1 MADKIILAYSGGLD
15 TSVAIR
21 WIKERYGHDVIT
33 LTADLGNVK
42 DLDEIRDRAIDV
54 GAIGAKVVDV
64 RSEFVEQY
72 VFPALRANAMY
83 QGVYPLATALGRPL
97 IAKLMVEA
105 ARQEGAIAVAHGCTG
120 KGNDQVRLD
129 ISVGALAPDLE
140 VIAPAREWGMT
151 RADEIEY
158 AEKNNINVPN
168 TIEKPYSTDDNV
180 WGRSIEAGVLE
191 DAWHEPPIDVY
202 EWTNDPKDC
211 PDQPLYLDILF
222 KQGNPVAIDSENMAP
237 LDLVVKLSDLA
248 GLHGIGRID
257 HVEDRLVGIKSREIY
272 EAPAAIALI
281 EAHKALESMVLT
293 RDQARFSEIVSR
305 TYSDLVYDGLW
316 FSHLRDNLQAYI
328 DSTQRFVNGTVRIK
342 MYKGNLSVVGRK
354 ADQSLYQVELA
365 TYDKGDLFDQS
376 SAPGFIDLWG
386 LPIRTQARYQA
397 EELPGNNK

>member
-211 PDQPLYLDILF
+211 PDEPQYLDILF
-222 KQGNPVAIDSENMAP
+222 KQGNPVAIDSEDMTP

-386 LPIRTQARYQA
+386 LPIRTQARYQT

>member
-211 PDQPLYLDILF
+211 PDEPQYLDILF
-222 KQGNPVAIDSENMAP
+222 KQGNPVAIDSEDMTP
-237 LDLVVKLSDLA
+237 LDLVIKLSDLA

-386 LPIRTQARYQA
+386 LPIRTQARYQT

>member
-272 EAPAAIALI
+272 EAPAAITLI

>member
-1 MADKIILAYSGGLD
+1 MADKIILAYSSGLD

-272 EAPAAIALI
+272 EAPAAITLI